1 MAFASGRKASQYLAS
16 CKEVGSVSECSH
28 RVAEPEP
35 GRGASQGTPPGALGQ
50 HRETISS
57 AWPRLRPS
65 WANGYAESGP
75 WDRLAGQPHY
85 PYLSRLKEASSAR
98 SEDSPGSAPEEVPP
112 WGPQLGSDQSAP
124 HNRVI
129 VPHTDW
135 GLSLKRARWYQG
147 VTGRGELGFVLKN

>member
-98 SEDSPGSAPEEVPP
+98 SEDSPGSAPDYLCLAQISQLLTTGSLFHIPIGASASRGLGGIRGLQGEE
-112 WGPQLGSDQSAP
+112 S
-124 HNRVI
+124 
-129 VPHTDW
+129 W
-135 GLSLKRARWYQG
+135 GLSLK
-147 VTGRGELGFVLKN
+147 TNSL